1 MDYVDLCQT
10 LIESEAEV
18 EDSAT
23 EVGLR
28 ETLRIKVLQQIVDLL
43 AQITGFLKFTI
54 QTPE

>member
-10 LIESEAEV
+10 LIESEVEA